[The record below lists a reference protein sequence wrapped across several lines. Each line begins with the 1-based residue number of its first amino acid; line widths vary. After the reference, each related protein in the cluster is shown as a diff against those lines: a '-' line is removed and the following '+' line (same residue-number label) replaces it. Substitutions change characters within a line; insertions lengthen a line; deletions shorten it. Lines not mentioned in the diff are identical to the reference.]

1 MDLPSKFALNG
12 FCSENYEPVK
22 AHFEKM
28 LLNGQEENAQLCI
41 YVGDKCVVDLYGTAI
56 GDFSYSSESI
66 QNVMS
71 CGKNWE
77 SIVMGMLYDKGLFKY
92 EDVVAKHW
100 PEFAHNGKEHVT
112 IADVFRHQA
121 GLAWFTES
129 FSTIKDMW
137 TENIKENKVGK
148 MIEGQKLHY
157 PEDTKSEYHGMT
169 RGFII
174 NELIRRLDSKGR
186 VLYRKIG

>member
-1 MDLPSKFALNG
+1 
-12 FCSENYEPVK
+12 
-22 AHFEKM
+22 M

-100 PEFAHNGKEHVT
+100 PEFAQNGKEHVT

-121 GLAWFTES
+121 GLAWFTDS

-157 PEDTKSEYHGMT
+157 PENTKSEYHGMT

-186 VLYRKIG
+186 VLYRKPG

>member
-12 FCSENYEPVK
+12 FCNENYEPVK

-92 EDVVAKHW
+92 EDNVSKHW
-100 PEFAHNGKEHVT
+100 PEFGQNGKENV
-112 IADVFRHQA
+112 
-121 GLAWFTES
+121 
-129 FSTIKDMW
+129 
-137 TENIKENKVGK
+137 
-148 MIEGQKLHY
+148 
-157 PEDTKSEYHGMT
+157 
-169 RGFII
+169 
-174 NELIRRLDSKGR
+174 
-186 VLYRKIG
+186 KISLL